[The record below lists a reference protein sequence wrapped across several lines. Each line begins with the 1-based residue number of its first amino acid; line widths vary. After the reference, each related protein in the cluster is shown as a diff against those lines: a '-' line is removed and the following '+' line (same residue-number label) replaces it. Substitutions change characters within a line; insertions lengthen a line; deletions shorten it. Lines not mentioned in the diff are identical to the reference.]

1 MSELPSSAA
10 PSADLPPVD
19 RLSRGLGDRLSW
31 LFLISTA
38 FTCYEVMM
46 DSVFDAPTIWV
57 HDATVMLG
65 AICFLFGGAY
75 ALQRRDHIRIT
86 FIYDALPRP
95 AQRACDLVGLV
106 TGLIYLLGLGWF
118 TGAQAID
125 SIMRV
130 ERSGR
135 AWDFP
140 MPMVIRT
147 AFFLGTA
154 LLLLQTAS
162 LLIELIRKRASPWR

>member
-1 MSELPSSAA
+1 MS
-10 PSADLPPVD
+10 DLPPVD
-19 RLSRGLGDRLSW
+19 RISRALGDRLAW
-31 LFLISTA
+31 LFLISA
-38 FTCYEVMM
+38 ALTCVEVAM
-46 DSVFDAPTIWV
+46 DALFDAPTIWV
-57 HDATVMLG
+57 HDTTIMMSAT
-65 AICFLFGGAY
+65 CFLFGGAY

-86 FIYDALPRP
+86 FLYEALPP
-95 AQRACDLVGLV
+95 SLQRACDLVGLLC
-106 TGLIYLLGLGWF
+106 GLLYLGGLGWF
-118 TGAQAID
+118 AGAQALD

-154 LLLLQTAS
+154 LLALQTAS
-162 LLIELIRKRASPWR
+162 LLIQLIRKRANPWQ